1 MDGVSVC
8 IFLDKEKSAYG
19 AYNIVS
25 SLNYDGWNVTASDS
39 EKEGTKDGCEM
50 NIHFIDFL
58 LVKQLTIAHEPLY
71 SDRDKIQ

>member
-39 EKEGTKDGCEM
+39 EKAGQRTD
-50 NIHFIDFL
+50 
-58 LVKQLTIAHEPLY
+58 VK
-71 SDRDKIQ
+71 